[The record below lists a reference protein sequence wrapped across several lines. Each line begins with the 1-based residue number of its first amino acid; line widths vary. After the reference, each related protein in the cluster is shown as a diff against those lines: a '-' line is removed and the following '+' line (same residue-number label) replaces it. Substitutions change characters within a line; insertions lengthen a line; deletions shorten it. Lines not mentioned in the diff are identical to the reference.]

1 MKPFLWNLE
10 SHNRMPLKKEIE
22 HRKVIH
28 STDEPFHPQ
37 IIKNQFH
44 TEYHYIQGILKCGNS
59 IWTLPE

>member
-10 SHNRMPLKKEIE
+10 SHNRISLKKEIE

-37 IIKNQFH
+37 IIK
-44 TEYHYIQGILKCGNS
+44 TPISYRISLYTGNTKVWKLDLDS
-59 IWTLPE
+59 P